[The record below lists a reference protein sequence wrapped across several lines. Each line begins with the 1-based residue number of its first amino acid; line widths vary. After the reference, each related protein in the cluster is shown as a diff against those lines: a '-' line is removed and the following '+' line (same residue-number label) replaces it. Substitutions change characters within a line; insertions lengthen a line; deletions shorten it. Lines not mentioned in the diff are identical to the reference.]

1 MWRLRGWKM
10 KKLLDMYDVVKI
22 FPGVRALDGAKIDLF
37 AGEVHVLMGENGAG
51 KSTFMKVL
59 TGIYKKDEGSIKYLG
74 KELNVNSPKEAEAI
88 GISIIYQEFN
98 LLPDLTV
105 AENIFITKEPTNLFG
120 LIDYNKM
127 EEDARK
133 ILKHLNLNIDSRAKV
148 GSLKVGQ
155 QQMVEIAKATCVQA
169 KVLIMDEPTAA
180 LTEKEI
186 KELFK
191 VIKEL
196 RSEGVGIIYIS
207 HRMDELQYI
216 ADRISV
222 MRDGKHIDTMKYEDT
237 SIDEIIKKMVGRTL
251 GCQYPDKN
259 IEIGNVLLDVKN
271 LSQNGVVSD
280 INFNLRKGEILG
292 FSGLMGAGRTE
303 VAKLLFGATQKDSG
317 EIYLDGEKIKV
328 KSPIDAIKHGIVY
341 LTEDRKKDGIFAEM
355 SVEDNIMVSNLD
367 LVSKKF
373 SFYDAKAAKV
383 MCEIISQYLNIK
395 TPSLDQKIKHLSGGN
410 QQKVILARWTIRGQ
424 KILIIDEPTRGID
437 VGAKRE
443 IYHLMRDLISKGT
456 SIIMI
461 SSELPEILGMSDRV
475 VVMQEGKISAILDND
490 ENLTQEKIMHYAT
503 A

>member
-1 MWRLRGWKM
+1 ME
-10 KKLLDMYDVVKI
+10 KLLDMNDVVKI
-22 FPGVRALDGAKIDLF
+22 FPGVRALDGAKIDLYS
-37 AGEVHVLMGENGAG
+37 GEVHVLMGENGAG

-74 KELNVNSPKEAEAI
+74 KELDVNSPKEAEEI

-105 AENIFITKEPTNLFG
+105 AENIFIAKEPTNSFG
-120 LIDYNKM
+120 IIDYDKM
-127 EEDARK
+127 ESDAKK
-133 ILKHLNLNIDSRAKV
+133 ILKHLKLEIDPKMKV
-148 GSLKVGQ
+148 SDLKVGQ
-155 QQMVEIAKATCVQA
+155 QQMVEIAKAISVKA

-207 HRMDELQYI
+207 HRMEELQHI

-222 MRDGKHIDTMKYEDT
+222 MRDGRHIDTMKYEET
-237 SIDEIIKKMVGRTL
+237 TIDEIIQKMVGRAL
-251 GCQYPDKN
+251 GGQYPEKTTEVGD
-259 IEIGNVLLDVKN
+259 VLLDVKN
-271 LSQNGVVSD
+271 LSKKGVVSD

-303 VAKLLFGATQKDSG
+303 VVKLLFGALQKDSG
-317 EIYLDGEKIKV
+317 EIYLEGQKITV
-328 KSPIDAIKHGIVY
+328 KSPTDAIKHGIVY
-341 LTEDRKKDGIFAEM
+341 LTEDRKKDGIFSEM
-355 SVEDNIMVSNLD
+355 SIEDNIMVSNLD
-367 LVSKKF
+367 LVSNKF
-373 SFYDAKAAKV
+373 SFYNSKAAKG

-395 TPSLDQKIKHLSGGN
+395 TPSLEQKIKHLSGGN
-410 QQKVILARWTIRGQ
+410 QQKVILARWTIKGQ
-424 KILIIDEPTRGID
+424 KVLIIDEPTRGID

-443 IYHLMRDLISKGT
+443 IYHLMRDLISKGA

-461 SSELPEILGMSDRV
+461 SSELPEVLGMSDRV
-475 VVMQEGKISAILDND
+475 VVMQEGKISKILDND
-490 ENLTQEKIMHYAT
+490 ENLTQETIMHYAT
-503 A
+503 S